1 MDQLAAI
8 KVFVAIADAGSLSA
22 AGRRL
27 SMPLTTVS
35 RHLAALEDE
44 VGTRL
49 ITRTT
54 RDLALTETGRH
65 YLESCRRILA
75 ELDAAR
81 LRVAGEQDEPQGE
94 LAITAP
100 VAFGRL
106 HVLPIVTE
114 FLKSSPRVAVR
125 LLLIDRVVDLL
136 EEGIDIS
143 VRVGSLPDSS
153 LRAARVGAVRTV
165 TCASPGYL
173 AARGVPSTPR
183 ELAEHDCI
191 SVTALSPADRWI
203 YPGPKAPQRIALR
216 PRLIVNT
223 AEAAIDAASE
233 GLGITRVLSYQA
245 AAPVAKGSLRLI
257 LRDFEP
263 EPIPVNLVHRED
275 RLPQAKVESFVAF
288 AAPRLRQALKSAQT

>member
-49 ITRTT
+49 IIRTT
-54 RDLALTETGRH
+54 RDLALTETGRN

-81 LRVAGEQDEPQGE
+81 LRVMGEQDEPQGE

-106 HVLPIVTE
+106 HVLPIVTA
-114 FLKSSPRVAVR
+114 FLKTSPRVAGR

-143 VRVGSLPDSS
+143 LRVGSLLDSS
-153 LRAARVGAVRTV
+153 LRAARVGAVRSV
-165 TCASPGYL
+165 TCASAGYL
-173 AARGVPSTPR
+173 AARGVPSMPR

-191 SVTALSPADRWI
+191 
-203 YPGPKAPQRIALR
+203 
-216 PRLIVNT
+216 
-223 AEAAIDAASE
+223 AS
-233 GLGITRVLSYQA
+233 R
-245 AAPVAKGSLRLI
+245 R
-257 LRDFEP
+257 
-263 EPIPVNLVHRED
+263 
-275 RLPQAKVESFVAF
+275 
-288 AAPRLRQALKSAQT
+288 